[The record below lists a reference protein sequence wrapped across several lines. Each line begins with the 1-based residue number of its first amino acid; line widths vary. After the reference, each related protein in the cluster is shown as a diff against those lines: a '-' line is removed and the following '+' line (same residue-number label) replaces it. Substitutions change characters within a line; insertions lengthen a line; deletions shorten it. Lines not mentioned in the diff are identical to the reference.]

1 MDSKSEEK
9 TVHFKLFMECE
20 READQHKFERNP
32 EIIRGSVFWVL
43 PE

>member
-9 TVHFKLFMECE
+9 TVHFKLFMEYE
-20 READQHKFERNP
+20 READQHKFKRNP